1 MLLISTKHKENPP
14 EKGGFSLLSSRT
26 SGSCIFY
33 VKTKKG
39 VQQKPHTEKCMT

>member
-1 MLLISTKHKENPP
+1 MLLTSTKHKENPP

-33 VKTKKG
+33 VKTKK
-39 VQQKPHTEKCMT
+39 VCSKSHTPKNA